1 MAEGTLRRALDNV
14 RRMTHQNIRD
24 LVRRIPVRDFR
35 IAEAAGWFEITFDDS
50 HGVRLDWELR
60 PMVRFSVARSMW
72 ETRIGGARFFT
83 VPCPLSE
90 LVLELR
96 GYLMAGP
103 VGEADVV
110 LDAGPWSGVTAMYFA
125 AAAPQ
130 GRVVLLE
137 PEAESAAF
145 LERQIQANGFAN
157 CSVVRAALYNRSGE
171 VGFIPEKG
179 GTSHVAEGEA
189 AETTV
194 PAVTLDDLARDHGL
208 DDADLLK
215 LDIEGAE
222 TAIAGQLGAFVAQ
235 RPGCRAAVASYHP
248 MEHPSGRMRTSAYL
262 EHVLGKRG
270 DLFVRTLYPYHETTW
285 LARADDAQAV
295 DRLSAHLDFYEGWAR
310 IEAKAAPAAR
320 GTQGFIKERHDVA
333 EPDAERVHSAAAE
346 APGFGMGMAF
356 VGLPGSGAGAV
367 AQGVAEALGLPMRV
381 AKDAADIARAA
392 EQGAV
397 VAVALDLL
405 EGEDVRRALGGL
417 GRVFYVMA
425 ETQDL
430 VARLKER
437 SPTADEEEL
446 RSGLGRLRGALEPQA
461 LGLAGFILPAGAP
474 PQERLADALGKARL
488 GA

>member
-157 CSVVRAALYNRSGE
+157 CSVVRAALYDRSGE

-194 PAVTLDDLARDHGL
+194 PAVTLDDLA
-208 DDADLLK
+208 
-215 LDIEGAE
+215 
-222 TAIAGQLGAFVAQ
+222 
-235 RPGCRAAVASYHP
+235 
-248 MEHPSGRMRTSAYL
+248 
-262 EHVLGKRG
+262 
-270 DLFVRTLYPYHETTW
+270 
-285 LARADDAQAV
+285 
-295 DRLSAHLDFYEGWAR
+295 DRKS
-310 IEAKAAPAAR
+310 
-320 GTQGFIKERHDVA
+320 T
-333 EPDAERVHSAAAE
+333 
-346 APGFGMGMAF
+346 
-356 VGLPGSGAGAV
+356 
-367 AQGVAEALGLPMRV
+367 
-381 AKDAADIARAA
+381 
-392 EQGAV
+392 
-397 VAVALDLL
+397 
-405 EGEDVRRALGGL
+405 
-417 GRVFYVMA
+417 
-425 ETQDL
+425 
-430 VARLKER
+430 RLN
-437 SPTADEEEL
+437 S
-446 RSGLGRLRGALEPQA
+446 SHYS
-461 LGLAGFILPAGAP
+461 
-474 PQERLADALGKARL
+474 
-488 GA
+488 